1 MVTRTVARPVFL
13 STDSEILGDY
23 KAPGVA
29 IAPAPGDDGKLHIT
43 APDED
48 AADAAEVWL
57 SELDMPGH

>member
-1 MVTRTVARPVFL
+1 MATRTVVRPVFL
-13 STDSEILGDY
+13 SIDSEILGDY

-29 IAPAPGDDGKLHIT
+29 IAPVPGDGGKLRIS

-57 SELDMPGH
+57 AELDMPGH